1 MTTFPLLHR
10 IIHRL
15 SKYTLA
21 GSSTFFIDVGLLYL
35 LSSLTTIDRTLLIV
49 SSYLVGST
57 LNYLLCYYWVYRGT
71 TRKRTHGYVYFL
83 LFGIVTGVLIV
94 IATNVLVAYF
104 GIPLI
109 VARICVGI
117 VVGCINF
124 VFNTLL
130 NFKLL

>member
-1 MTTFPLLHR
+1 MATTHLLHR
-10 IIHRL
+10 IIHRF

-21 GSSTFFIDVGLLYL
+21 GSGTFFIDVGLLYL
-35 LSSLTTIDRTLLIV
+35 LSRLTTIDRTYLIAA
-49 SSYLVGST
+49 SFLVGST

-71 TRKRTHGYVYFL
+71 TRKRAHGYVYFL

-94 IATNVLVAYF
+94 IATNTLVADF

-109 VARICVGI
+109 LARICVGI
-117 VVGCINF
+117 VVGCANF
-124 VFNTLL
+124 MLNTFL